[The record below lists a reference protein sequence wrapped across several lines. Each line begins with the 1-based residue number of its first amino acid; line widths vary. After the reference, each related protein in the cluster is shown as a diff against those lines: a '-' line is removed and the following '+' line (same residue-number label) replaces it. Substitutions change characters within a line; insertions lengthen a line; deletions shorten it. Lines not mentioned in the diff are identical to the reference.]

1 VSSNGP
7 LRIAFVAYRGN
18 MKCGGQGVYLWF
30 LARELS
36 RMGIEVDV
44 FVGPPYP
51 DPMPFARQVHH
62 LPNRQFWGRWYG
74 KDYPGMIPDPPL
86 GALAPL
92 NFYEMASSRL
102 GFLPEPFAFSLR
114 AFRAAIRQIRAGD
127 RWDLVHDVQCLGYG
141 LLGLKALGLP
151 IVSTI
156 HHPLTV
162 DRRASFVRDT
172 NLVEAIGTMQFY
184 PIGMQSF
191 VSRHLDHVVTSS
203 EASAMQIVQDFGVR
217 PERLT
222 NVWNGLDTDLYSPD
236 SSVERNPS
244 EILCVGRAND
254 PNKGIR
260 NLIQAVAQLPIEI
273 RLRLVDDDHP
283 ENPVFAWARR
293 CGVSERVHVTGRV
306 STDELVRA
314 YRRAALVVVPSRY
327 EGFGLPAVEAMACGT
342 PVVATEAGA
351 LPEVLRLTEGGTLVP
366 RDDPRALSAAIRTM
380 IDDPE
385 HRAVLGARARQ
396 RVVQTLSWRRV
407 AEATAKIYAEVL
419 EERRGR
425 PASTTTSARDGTH
438 RANASRP

>member
-1 VSSNGP
+1 MSADAP
-7 LRIAFVAYRGN
+7 LRVAFVAYRGN

-51 DPMPFARQVHH
+51 DPMPFARKIHR

-74 KDYPGMIPDPPL
+74 RDYAGMIPDPPA

-92 NFYEMASSRL
+92 HFYEMASSRL
-102 GFLPEPFAFSLR
+102 GFLPEPFAFSVR
-114 AFRAAIRQIRAGD
+114 AFREMTRRIRAGE

-151 IVSTI
+151 VVSTI

-172 NLVEAIGTMQFY
+172 NLAEAIGTMQFY

-191 VSRHLDHVVTSS
+191 VSRRLDHVVTSS

-236 SSVERNPS
+236 SSVDRCPT

-260 NLIQAVAQLPIEI
+260 NLIEAVAQLPAEI

-283 ENPVFAWARR
+283 DNPVFAWARR
-293 CGVSERVHVTGRV
+293 SGVADRVHVTGRIPI
-306 STDELVRA
+306 DELVHA
-314 YRRAALVVVPSRY
+314 YRRATLVVVPSRY

-342 PVVATEAGA
+342 PVIATEAGA

-366 RDDPRALSAAIRTM
+366 RDDPRALSTAIRSM
-380 IDDPE
+380 VDDPE
-385 HRAVLGARARQ
+385 RRAAVGARARQ
-396 RVVQTLSWRRV
+396 RVVQSLSWRRV

-419 EERRGR
+419 EERRG
-425 PASTTTSARDGTH
+425 
-438 RANASRP
+438 